1 MKEIIFALI
10 AGLLFGLG
18 LVVGGMTDPAKVLGF
33 LDFFGMWDPSLLF
46 VMGGGI
52 TVTFLGYYLQ
62 LNRGK
67 MVIVEHCHVPNK
79 TGLDSKLIGGSA
91 IFGIGWGL
99 VGLCPGPAFT
109 ALYNTPEQGIVF
121 VVAMLIGITVH
132 DRAVAK

>member
-10 AGLLFGLG
+10 AGLIFGLG
-18 LVVGGMTDPAKVLGF
+18 LVVGGMTNPAKVLGF
-33 LDFFGMWDPSLLF
+33 LDVFGMWDPSLLF

-67 MVIVEHCHVPNK
+67 MVIVEHCHLPTK

-99 VGLCPGPAFT
+99 VGLCPGPDFT
-109 ALYNTPEQGIVF
+109 ALYTIPDQGIVF
-121 VVAMLIGITVH
+121 VVAMIIGMAIH
-132 DRAVAK
+132 DKALAK